1 MSALLTRILI
11 YGRREI
17 IVFSSPL
24 LNKRFGME
32 IKMLKK
38 EILSVLKSKRV
49 LIIALIIFLIPI
61 MDINMAAKQLQV
73 SYKRAHKE
81 EILEADRESEIEC
94 EKEGGRFIS
103 GWLAHPAYA
112 SFLSRSTQ
120 GHTTQIM
127 ILWLLPFF
135 VLNLVSDR
143 YIWESKKGYTNI
155 MLSRGSRKKYMLS
168 KYAASF
174 LIPFVVFALSLL
186 LNFVLAQ
193 IIFRD
198 GNNFM
203 GLEVLF
209 DDKYEKWFR
218 IEGRYPN
225 LMYLL
230 YVFVTA
236 FLVGMCGLIT
246 QSLAFISKRYT
257 ITYIVGFFIWMW
269 LQTTPYNLTYATQPF
284 IEYGFEDFIKSV
296 ALYVGTGL
304 LISTVTVIFKVRQ
317 DEL

>member
-1 MSALLTRILI
+1 
-11 YGRREI
+11 
-17 IVFSSPL
+17 
-24 LNKRFGME
+24 
-32 IKMLKK
+32 
-38 EILSVLKSKRV
+38 
-49 LIIALIIFLIPI
+49 
-61 MDINMAAKQLQV
+61 
-73 SYKRAHKE
+73 
-81 EILEADRESEIEC
+81 
-94 EKEGGRFIS
+94 
-103 GWLAHPAYA
+103 
-112 SFLSRSTQ
+112 
-120 GHTTQIM
+120 M

-246 QSLAFISKRYT
+246 
-257 ITYIVGFFIWMW
+257 
-269 LQTTPYNLTYATQPF
+269 
-284 IEYGFEDFIKSV
+284 
-296 ALYVGTGL
+296 
-304 LISTVTVIFKVRQ
+304 
-317 DEL
+317 

>member
-1 MSALLTRILI
+1 
-11 YGRREI
+11 
-17 IVFSSPL
+17 
-24 LNKRFGME
+24 
-32 IKMLKK
+32 MLKK

-81 EILEADRESEIEC
+81 EILEADRESEKEC

-304 LISTVTVIFKVRQ
+304 LISTVTFIFKVRQ

>member
-1 MSALLTRILI
+1 
-11 YGRREI
+11 
-17 IVFSSPL
+17 
-24 LNKRFGME
+24 
-32 IKMLKK
+32 MLKK

-143 YIWESKKGYTNI
+143 YIWESKKGFQGVQGKNI
-155 MLSRGSRKKYMLS
+155 
-168 KYAASF
+168 
-174 LIPFVVFALSLL
+174 
-186 LNFVLAQ
+186 
-193 IIFRD
+193 
-198 GNNFM
+198 
-203 GLEVLF
+203 
-209 DDKYEKWFR
+209 
-218 IEGRYPN
+218 
-225 LMYLL
+225 
-230 YVFVTA
+230 
-236 FLVGMCGLIT
+236 C
-246 QSLAFISKRYT
+246 
-257 ITYIVGFFIWMW
+257 
-269 LQTTPYNLTYATQPF
+269 
-284 IEYGFEDFIKSV
+284 
-296 ALYVGTGL
+296 
-304 LISTVTVIFKVRQ
+304 
-317 DEL
+317 

>member
-1 MSALLTRILI
+1 
-11 YGRREI
+11 
-17 IVFSSPL
+17 
-24 LNKRFGME
+24 
-32 IKMLKK
+32 MLKK

-94 EKEGGRFIS
+94 EKEGGRVIS

-304 LISTVTVIFKVRQ
+304 LISTVTFIFKVRQ

>member
-1 MSALLTRILI
+1 
-11 YGRREI
+11 
-17 IVFSSPL
+17 
-24 LNKRFGME
+24 
-32 IKMLKK
+32 
-38 EILSVLKSKRV
+38 
-49 LIIALIIFLIPI
+49 
-61 MDINMAAKQLQV
+61 
-73 SYKRAHKE
+73 
-81 EILEADRESEIEC
+81 
-94 EKEGGRFIS
+94 
-103 GWLAHPAYA
+103 
-112 SFLSRSTQ
+112 
-120 GHTTQIM
+120 M

-296 ALYVGTGL
+296 ALYVGTGV
-304 LISTVTVIFKVRQ
+304 LISTITFIFKVRQ

>member
-155 MLSRGSRKKYMLS
+155 MLSRGSRKK
-168 KYAASF
+168 
-174 LIPFVVFALSLL
+174 
-186 LNFVLAQ
+186 
-193 IIFRD
+193 
-198 GNNFM
+198 
-203 GLEVLF
+203 
-209 DDKYEKWFR
+209 
-218 IEGRYPN
+218 
-225 LMYLL
+225 
-230 YVFVTA
+230 
-236 FLVGMCGLIT
+236 
-246 QSLAFISKRYT
+246 
-257 ITYIVGFFIWMW
+257 
-269 LQTTPYNLTYATQPF
+269 
-284 IEYGFEDFIKSV
+284 
-296 ALYVGTGL
+296 
-304 LISTVTVIFKVRQ
+304 
-317 DEL
+317 

>member
-1 MSALLTRILI
+1 
-11 YGRREI
+11 
-17 IVFSSPL
+17 
-24 LNKRFGME
+24 
-32 IKMLKK
+32 MLKK

-103 GWLAHPAYA
+103 GWLAHPA
-112 SFLSRSTQ
+112 FLSRSTQ

-304 LISTVTVIFKVRQ
+304 LISTVTFIFKVRQ

>member
-1 MSALLTRILI
+1 
-11 YGRREI
+11 
-17 IVFSSPL
+17 
-24 LNKRFGME
+24 
-32 IKMLKK
+32 MLKK

-81 EILEADRESEIEC
+81 EILEADRES

-304 LISTVTVIFKVRQ
+304 LISTVTFIFKVRQ